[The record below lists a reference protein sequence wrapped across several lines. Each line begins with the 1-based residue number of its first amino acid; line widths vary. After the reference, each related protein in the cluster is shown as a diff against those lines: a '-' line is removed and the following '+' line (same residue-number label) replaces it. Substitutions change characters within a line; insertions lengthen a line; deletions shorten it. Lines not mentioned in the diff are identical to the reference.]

1 MGICMKFSYVIMT
14 IVICMQLFFCP
25 WHKLT
30 KIQALKELLR
40 FMVLY
45 IPLIGL
51 ILVVFSGAPAFHTQF
66 SLMID
71 KPMKKF
77 NVTDKVRK

>member
-1 MGICMKFSYVIMT
+1 
-14 IVICMQLFFCP
+14 MQLLFCP

-30 KIQALKELLR
+30 KIQAIKELLR

-45 IPLIGL
+45 IPLIGF
-51 ILVVFSGAPAFHTQF
+51 ILVIFSGAPAFHTQF
-66 SLMID
+66 NLMIN